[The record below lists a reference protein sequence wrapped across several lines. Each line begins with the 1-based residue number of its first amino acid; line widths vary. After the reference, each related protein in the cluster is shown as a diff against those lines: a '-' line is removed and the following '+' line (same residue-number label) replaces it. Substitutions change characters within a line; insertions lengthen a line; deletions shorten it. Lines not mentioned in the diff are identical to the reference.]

1 MGCHQWHVVI
11 LPCRNA
17 WLSRCGELVGQA
29 CYFTRRTIGTM
40 IQLDNSREEDVM
52 RYVATEYVFAF
63 IPTILLANSIYP
75 FHSATSTRH
84 AIIDIDIVT
93 RRSTI
98 TIRFVYDAQHFEL
111 QGIK

>member
-1 MGCHQWHVVI
+1 
-11 LPCRNA
+11 
-17 WLSRCGELVGQA
+17 VGQA

-40 IQLDNSREEDVM
+40 IQLDNSREDMM
-52 RYVATEYVFAF
+52 RYVATKYAFAF
-63 IPTILLANSIYP
+63 IPTRVLANSIYP

-93 RRSTI
+93 RRSAI